1 MDWRLI
7 VAGEFDGRVALV
19 TGAARGMGRAIAE
32 LLASRGAQV
41 AVNDLDAD
49 ATAATAQA
57 IGNGSLAVPGDV
69 SDTSRVRAIVAEV
82 ADHYG
87 RLDVLVNNAGVAF
100 HRKIDEITEEEWSL
114 VFAVNVRAVFTFI
127 QASIKPMSANGYGR
141 IVNFSSTAGKN
152 VSTVAGAH
160 YTASKAAVLG
170 ITRASALELAVHGIT
185 VNAVCPGMID
195 TQMIKEAW
203 PQERIDAY
211 VPSIPLRRLGQPS
224 EVAEL
229 VAFLASERAGYMTG
243 AAVDI
248 TGGELMV

>member
-1 MDWRLI
+1 M
-7 VAGEFDGRVALV
+7 VAGDFDGRVALV
-19 TGAARGMGRAIAE
+19 TGGARGMGRAIIE

-41 AVNDLDAD
+41 AVNDLDPE
-49 ATAATAQA
+49 ATAAAAHA
-57 IGNGSLAVPGDV
+57 IGNDSLAVAGDV
-69 SDTSRVRAIVAEV
+69 ADPNRVRAIVDQV

-87 RLDVLVNNAGVAF
+87 RLDVLVNNAGIAY
-100 HRKIDEITEEEWSL
+100 HRSIEEITDEEWSR
-114 VFAVNVRAVFTFI
+114 VFAVNVQAVFTFI
-127 QASIKPMSANGYGR
+127 QAAMAPMAANGYGR
-141 IVNFSSTAGKN
+141 VVNFSSTAGKN

-195 TQMIKEAW
+195 TQMIKDAW

-211 VPSIPLRRLGQPS
+211 VPSIPLQRMGQPS

-229 VAFLASERAGYMTG
+229 VAFLASERAGYITG

>member
-1 MDWRLI
+1 M
-7 VAGEFDGRVALV
+7 VAGDFDGRVALV
-19 TGAARGMGRAIAE
+19 TGGARGMGRAIIE

-41 AVNDLDAD
+41 AVNDLDPE
-49 ATAATAQA
+49 ATAAAAHA
-57 IGNGSLAVPGDV
+57 IGNDSLAVAGDV
-69 SDTSRVRAIVAEV
+69 ADPNRVRAIVDQV

-87 RLDVLVNNAGVAF
+87 RLDVLVNNAGIAY
-100 HRKIDEITEEEWSL
+100 HRSIYEITDEEWSR
-114 VFAVNVRAVFTFI
+114 VFAVNVQAVFTFI
-127 QASIKPMSANGYGR
+127 QAAIKPMAANGYGR
-141 IVNFSSTAGKN
+141 VVNFSSTAGKN

-195 TQMIKEAW
+195 TQMIKDAW

-211 VPSIPLRRLGQPS
+211 IPSIPLQRMGQPS

-229 VAFLASERAGYMTG
+229 VAFLASERAGYITG

>member
-1 MDWRLI
+1 M
-7 VAGEFDGRVALV
+7 AGEFDGRVALV
-19 TGAARGMGRAIAE
+19 TGGARGMGRAIIE

-41 AVNDLDAD
+41 AVNDLDPE
-49 ATAATAQA
+49 ATAAAAHA
-57 IGNGSLAVPGDV
+57 IGNDSLAVAGDV
-69 SDTSRVRAIVAEV
+69 ADPNRVRAIVDQV

-87 RLDVLVNNAGVAF
+87 RLDVLVNNAGIAY
-100 HRKIDEITEEEWSL
+100 HRSIYEITDEEWSR
-114 VFAVNVRAVFTFI
+114 VFAVNVQAVFTFI
-127 QASIKPMSANGYGR
+127 QSASKPMAANGYGR
-141 IVNFSSTAGKN
+141 VVNFSSTAGKN

-170 ITRASALELAVHGIT
+170 ITRASALELAAHGIT

-195 TQMIKEAW
+195 TQMIKDAW

-211 VPSIPLRRLGQPS
+211 IPSIPLQRMGQPS

-229 VAFLASERAGYMTG
+229 VAFLASERAGYITG
-243 AAVDI
+243 AAMDI

>member
-1 MDWRLI
+1 MDWRPM
-7 VAGEFDGRVALV
+7 VAGDFDGRVALV
-19 TGAARGMGRAIAE
+19 TGGARGMGRAIIE

-41 AVNDLDAD
+41 AVNDLDPE
-49 ATAATAQA
+49 ATAAAAHA
-57 IGNGSLAVPGDV
+57 IGNDSLAVAGDV
-69 SDTSRVRAIVAEV
+69 ADPNRVRAIVDQV

-87 RLDVLVNNAGVAF
+87 RLDVLVNNAGIAY
-100 HRKIDEITEEEWSL
+100 HRSIYEITDEEWSR
-114 VFAVNVRAVFTFI
+114 VFAVNVQAVFTFI
-127 QASIKPMSANGYGR
+127 QSASKPMAANGYGR
-141 IVNFSSTAGKN
+141 VVNFSSTAGKN

-195 TQMIKEAW
+195 TQMIKDAW

-211 VPSIPLRRLGQPS
+211 IPSIPLQRMGQPS

-229 VAFLASERAGYMTG
+229 VAFLASERAGYITG
-243 AAVDI
+243 AAMDI

>member
-1 MDWRLI
+1 M
-7 VAGEFDGRVALV
+7 VAGDFDGRVALV
-19 TGAARGMGRAIAE
+19 TGGARGMGRAIIE

-41 AVNDLDAD
+41 AVNDLDPE
-49 ATAATAQA
+49 ATAAAAHA
-57 IGNGSLAVPGDV
+57 IGNDSLAVAGDV
-69 SDTSRVRAIVAEV
+69 ADPNRVRAIVAQV

-87 RLDVLVNNAGVAF
+87 RLDVLVNNAGIAY
-100 HRKIDEITEEEWSL
+100 HRSIYEITDEEWSR
-114 VFAVNVRAVFTFI
+114 VFAVNVQAVFTFI
-127 QASIKPMSANGYGR
+127 QAAIKPMAANGYGR
-141 IVNFSSTAGKN
+141 VVNFSSTAGKN

-195 TQMIKEAW
+195 TQMIKDAW

-211 VPSIPLRRLGQPS
+211 IPSIPLQRMGQPS

-229 VAFLASERAGYMTG
+229 VAFLASERAGYITG

>member
-1 MDWRLI
+1 M
-7 VAGEFDGRVALV
+7 VAGDFDGRVALV
-19 TGAARGMGRAIAE
+19 TGGARGMGRAIIE

-41 AVNDLDAD
+41 AVNDLDPE
-49 ATAATAQA
+49 ATAAAAHA
-57 IGNGSLAVPGDV
+57 IGNDSLAVPGDV
-69 SDTSRVRAIVAEV
+69 ADPNRVRAIVDQV

-87 RLDVLVNNAGVAF
+87 RLDVLVNNAGIAY
-100 HRKIDEITEEEWSL
+100 HRSIYEITDEEWSR
-114 VFAVNVRAVFTFI
+114 VFAVNVQAVFTFI
-127 QASIKPMSANGYGR
+127 QSASKPMAANGYGR
-141 IVNFSSTAGKN
+141 VVNFSSTAGKN

-195 TQMIKEAW
+195 TQMIKDAW

-211 VPSIPLRRLGQPS
+211 IPSIPLQRMGQPS

-229 VAFLASERAGYMTG
+229 VAFLASERAGYITG

>member
-1 MDWRLI
+1 MVVGD
-7 VAGEFDGRVALV
+7 FDGRVALV
-19 TGAARGMGRAIAE
+19 TGGARGMGRAIIE

-41 AVNDLDAD
+41 AVNDLDPE
-49 ATAATAQA
+49 ATAAAAHA
-57 IGNGSLAVPGDV
+57 IGNDSLAVAGDV
-69 SDTSRVRAIVAEV
+69 ADPNRVRAIVDQV

-87 RLDVLVNNAGVAF
+87 RLDVLVNNAGIAY
-100 HRKIDEITEEEWSL
+100 HRSIYEITDEEWSR
-114 VFAVNVRAVFTFI
+114 VFAVNVQAVFTFI
-127 QASIKPMSANGYGR
+127 QSASKPMAANGYGR
-141 IVNFSSTAGKN
+141 VVNFSSTAGKN

-195 TQMIKEAW
+195 TQMIKDAW

-211 VPSIPLRRLGQPS
+211 IPSIPLQRMGQPS

-229 VAFLASERAGYMTG
+229 VAFLASERAGYITG

>member
-1 MDWRLI
+1 M
-7 VAGEFDGRVALV
+7 VAGDFDGRVALV
-19 TGAARGMGRAIAE
+19 TGGARGMGRAIIE

-41 AVNDLDAD
+41 AVNDLDPE
-49 ATAATAQA
+49 ATAAAAHA
-57 IGNGSLAVPGDV
+57 IGNDSLAVAGDV
-69 SDTSRVRAIVAEV
+69 ADPNRVRAIVAQV

-87 RLDVLVNNAGVAF
+87 RLDVLVNNAGIAY
-100 HRKIDEITEEEWSL
+100 HRSIYEITDEEWSR
-114 VFAVNVRAVFTFI
+114 VFAVNVQAVFTFI
-127 QASIKPMSANGYGR
+127 QAAIKPMAANGYGR
-141 IVNFSSTAGKN
+141 VVNFSSTAGKN

-170 ITRASALELAVHGIT
+170 ITRASALELATHGIT

-195 TQMIKEAW
+195 TQMIKDAW

-211 VPSIPLRRLGQPS
+211 IPSIPLQRMGQPS

-229 VAFLASERAGYMTG
+229 VAFLASERAGYITG
-243 AAVDI
+243 AAMDI

>member
-1 MDWRLI
+1 M
-7 VAGEFDGRVALV
+7 VAGDFDGRVALV
-19 TGAARGMGRAIAE
+19 TGGARGMGRAIIE

-41 AVNDLDAD
+41 AVNDLDPE
-49 ATAATAQA
+49 ATAAAAHA
-57 IGNGSLAVPGDV
+57 IGNDSLAVAGDV
-69 SDTSRVRAIVAEV
+69 ADPNRVRAIVDQV

-87 RLDVLVNNAGVAF
+87 RLDVLVNNAGIAY
-100 HRKIDEITEEEWSL
+100 HRSIYEITDEEWSR
-114 VFAVNVRAVFTFI
+114 VFAVNVQAVFTFI
-127 QASIKPMSANGYGR
+127 QAASKPMAANGYGR
-141 IVNFSSTAGKN
+141 VVNFSSTAGKN

-195 TQMIKEAW
+195 TQMIKDAW

-211 VPSIPLRRLGQPS
+211 IPSIPLQRMGQPS
-224 EVAEL
+224 EVADL
-229 VAFLASERAGYMTG
+229 VAFLASERAGYITG

>member
-1 MDWRLI
+1 M
-7 VAGEFDGRVALV
+7 VAGDFDGRVALV
-19 TGAARGMGRAIAE
+19 TGGARGMGRAIIE

-41 AVNDLDAD
+41 AVNDLDPE
-49 ATAATAQA
+49 ATAAAAHA
-57 IGNGSLAVPGDV
+57 IGNDSLAVPGDV
-69 SDTSRVRAIVAEV
+69 ADPNRVRAIVDQV

-87 RLDVLVNNAGVAF
+87 RLDVLVNNAGIAY
-100 HRKIDEITEEEWSL
+100 HRSIDEITDEEWSR
-114 VFAVNVRAVFTFI
+114 VFAVNVQAVFTFI
-127 QASIKPMSANGYGR
+127 QAAMAPMAANGYGR
-141 IVNFSSTAGKN
+141 VVNFSSTAGKN

-170 ITRASALELAVHGIT
+170 ITRASALELAVRGIT

-195 TQMIKEAW
+195 TQMIKDAW

-211 VPSIPLRRLGQPS
+211 IPSIPLQRMGQPS

-229 VAFLASERAGYMTG
+229 VAFLASERAGYITG

>member
-1 MDWRLI
+1 M
-7 VAGEFDGRVALV
+7 AGEFDGRVALV
-19 TGAARGMGRAIAE
+19 TGGARGMGRAIIE

-41 AVNDLDAD
+41 AVNDLDPE
-49 ATAATAQA
+49 ATAAAAHA
-57 IGNGSLAVPGDV
+57 IGNDSLAVAGDV
-69 SDTSRVRAIVAEV
+69 ADPNRVRAIVDQV

-87 RLDVLVNNAGVAF
+87 RLDVLVNNAGIAY
-100 HRKIDEITEEEWSL
+100 HRSIYEITDEEWSR
-114 VFAVNVRAVFTFI
+114 VFAVNVQAVFTFI
-127 QASIKPMSANGYGR
+127 QAAIKPMAANGYGR
-141 IVNFSSTAGKN
+141 VVNFSSTAGKN

-170 ITRASALELAVHGIT
+170 ITRASALELATHGIT

-195 TQMIKEAW
+195 TQMIKDAW

-211 VPSIPLRRLGQPS
+211 IPSIPLQRMGQPS

-229 VAFLASERAGYMTG
+229 VAFLASERAGYITG
-243 AAVDI
+243 AAMDI

>member
-1 MDWRLI
+1 MVVGD
-7 VAGEFDGRVALV
+7 FDGRVALV
-19 TGAARGMGRAIAE
+19 TGGARGMGRAIIE

-41 AVNDLDAD
+41 AVNDLDPE
-49 ATAATAQA
+49 ATAAAAHA
-57 IGNGSLAVPGDV
+57 IGNDSLAVAGDV
-69 SDTSRVRAIVAEV
+69 ADPNRARAIVDQV

-87 RLDVLVNNAGVAF
+87 RLDVLVNNAGIAY
-100 HRKIDEITEEEWSL
+100 HRSIYEITDDEWSR
-114 VFAVNVRAVFTFI
+114 VFAVNVQAVFTFI
-127 QASIKPMSANGYGR
+127 QAAIKPMAANGYGR
-141 IVNFSSTAGKN
+141 VVNFSSTAGKN

-170 ITRASALELAVHGIT
+170 ITRASALELAAHGIT

-195 TQMIKEAW
+195 TQMIKDAW

-211 VPSIPLRRLGQPS
+211 IPSIPLQRMGQPS

-229 VAFLASERAGYMTG
+229 VAFLASERAGYITG
-243 AAVDI
+243 AAMDI

>member
-1 MDWRLI
+1 M
-7 VAGEFDGRVALV
+7 VAGDFDGRVALV
-19 TGAARGMGRAIAE
+19 TGGARGMGRAIIE

-41 AVNDLDAD
+41 AVNDLDPE
-49 ATAATAQA
+49 ATAAAAHA
-57 IGNGSLAVPGDV
+57 IGNDSLAVAGDV
-69 SDTSRVRAIVAEV
+69 ADPNRVRAIVDQV

-87 RLDVLVNNAGVAF
+87 RLDVLVNNAGIAY
-100 HRKIDEITEEEWSL
+100 HRSIYEITDEEWSR
-114 VFAVNVRAVFTFI
+114 VFAVNVQAVFTFI
-127 QASIKPMSANGYGR
+127 QAAIKPMAANGYGR
-141 IVNFSSTAGKN
+141 VVNFSSTAGKN

-195 TQMIKEAW
+195 TQMIKDAW

-211 VPSIPLRRLGQPS
+211 IPSIPLQRMGQPS

-229 VAFLASERAGYMTG
+229 VAFLASERAGYITG
-243 AAVDI
+243 AAMDI

>member
-1 MDWRLI
+1 M
-7 VAGEFDGRVALV
+7 VAGDFDGRVALV
-19 TGAARGMGRAIAE
+19 TGGARGMGRAIIE

-41 AVNDLDAD
+41 AVNDLDPE
-49 ATAATAQA
+49 ATAAAAHA
-57 IGNGSLAVPGDV
+57 IGNDSLAVAGDV
-69 SDTSRVRAIVAEV
+69 ADPNRVRAIVDQV

-87 RLDVLVNNAGVAF
+87 RLDVLVNNAGIAY
-100 HRKIDEITEEEWSL
+100 HRSIYEITDEEWSR
-114 VFAVNVRAVFTFI
+114 VFAVNVQAVFTFI
-127 QASIKPMSANGYGR
+127 QSASKPMAANGYGR
-141 IVNFSSTAGKN
+141 VVNFSSTAGKN

-195 TQMIKEAW
+195 TQMIKDAW

-211 VPSIPLRRLGQPS
+211 VPSIPLQRMGQPS

-229 VAFLASERAGYMTG
+229 VAFLASERAGYITG

>member
-1 MDWRLI
+1 M
-7 VAGEFDGRVALV
+7 VAGDFDGRVALV
-19 TGAARGMGRAIAE
+19 TGGARGMGRAIIE

-41 AVNDLDAD
+41 AVNDLDPE
-49 ATAATAQA
+49 ATAAAAHA
-57 IGNGSLAVPGDV
+57 IGNDSLAVAGDV
-69 SDTSRVRAIVAEV
+69 ADPNRVRAIVAQV

-87 RLDVLVNNAGVAF
+87 RLDVLVNNAGIAY
-100 HRKIDEITEEEWSL
+100 HRSIYEITDEEWSR
-114 VFAVNVRAVFTFI
+114 VFAVNVQAVFTFI
-127 QASIKPMSANGYGR
+127 QSASKPMAANGYGR
-141 IVNFSSTAGKN
+141 VVNFSSTAGKN

-170 ITRASALELAVHGIT
+170 ITRASALELAAHGIT

-195 TQMIKEAW
+195 TQMIKDAW

-211 VPSIPLRRLGQPS
+211 IPSIPLQRMGQPS

-229 VAFLASERAGYMTG
+229 VAFLASERAGYITG

>member
-1 MDWRLI
+1 MAD
-7 VAGEFDGRVALV
+7 EFDGRVALV

-32 LLASRGAQV
+32 LLAARGARV
-41 AVNDLDAD
+41 AVNDLDPEV
-49 ATAATAQA
+49 TAATSQA
-57 IGNGSLAVPGDV
+57 IGNGSLAVHGDV
-69 SDTSRVRAIVAEV
+69 SDPNRVRAIVAEV

-87 RLDVLVNNAGVAF
+87 RLDVLVNNAGIAY
-100 HRKIDEITEEEWSL
+100 HRKIHEITDEEWAR
-114 VFAVNVRAVFTFI
+114 VFAVNVQAVFTFI
-127 QASIKPMSANGYGR
+127 QAAMTPMAANGYGR

-185 VNAVCPGMID
+185 VNSVCPGMID
-195 TQMIKEAW
+195 TQMIKDAW

-211 VPSIPLRRLGQPS
+211 IPSIPLQRLGKPS

-229 VAFLASERAGYMTG
+229 VTFLASERAGYITG
-243 AAVDI
+243 AAIDI

>member
-1 MDWRLI
+1 M
-7 VAGEFDGRVALV
+7 AGEFDGRVALV
-19 TGAARGMGRAIAE
+19 TGGARGMGRAIIE

-41 AVNDLDAD
+41 AVNDLDPE
-49 ATAATAQA
+49 ATAAAAHA
-57 IGNGSLAVPGDV
+57 IGNDSLAVAGDV
-69 SDTSRVRAIVAEV
+69 ADPNRVRAIVDQV

-87 RLDVLVNNAGVAF
+87 RLDVLVNNAGIAY
-100 HRKIDEITEEEWSL
+100 HRSIDEITDEEWSR
-114 VFAVNVRAVFTFI
+114 VFAVNVQAVFTFI
-127 QASIKPMSANGYGR
+127 QAAMAPMAANGYGR
-141 IVNFSSTAGKN
+141 VVNFSSTAGKN

-195 TQMIKEAW
+195 TQMIKDAW

-211 VPSIPLRRLGQPS
+211 IPSIPLQRMGQPS

-229 VAFLASERAGYMTG
+229 VAFLASERAGYITG
-243 AAVDI
+243 AAMDI

>member
-1 MDWRLI
+1 M

-19 TGAARGMGRAIAE
+19 TGGARGMGRAIIE

-41 AVNDLDAD
+41 AVNDLDPE
-49 ATAATAQA
+49 ATAAAAHA
-57 IGNGSLAVPGDV
+57 IGNDSLAVPGDV
-69 SDTSRVRAIVAEV
+69 ADPNRVRAIVDQV

-87 RLDVLVNNAGVAF
+87 RLDVLVNNAGIAY
-100 HRKIDEITEEEWSL
+100 HRSIDEITDEEWSR
-114 VFAVNVRAVFTFI
+114 VFAVNVQAVFTFI
-127 QASIKPMSANGYGR
+127 QAAMAPMAANGYGR
-141 IVNFSSTAGKN
+141 VVNFSSTAGKN

-170 ITRASALELAVHGIT
+170 ITRASALELAVRGIT

-195 TQMIKEAW
+195 TQMIKDAW

-211 VPSIPLRRLGQPS
+211 IPSIPLQRMGQPS

-229 VAFLASERAGYMTG
+229 VAFLASERAGYITG

>member
-1 MDWRLI
+1 MDWRPT

-19 TGAARGMGRAIAE
+19 TGGARGMGRAIIE

-41 AVNDLDAD
+41 AVNDLDPE
-49 ATAATAQA
+49 ATAAAAHA
-57 IGNGSLAVPGDV
+57 IGNDSLAVAGDV
-69 SDTSRVRAIVAEV
+69 ADPNRVRAIVAQV

-87 RLDVLVNNAGVAF
+87 RLDVLVNNAGIAY
-100 HRKIDEITEEEWSL
+100 HRSIYEITDEEWSR
-114 VFAVNVRAVFTFI
+114 VFAVNVQAVFTFI
-127 QASIKPMSANGYGR
+127 QAAIKPMAANGYGR
-141 IVNFSSTAGKN
+141 VVNFSSTAGKN

-195 TQMIKEAW
+195 TQMIKDAW

-211 VPSIPLRRLGQPS
+211 IPSIPLQRMGQPS

-229 VAFLASERAGYMTG
+229 VAFLASERAGYITG

>member
-1 MDWRLI
+1 M

-19 TGAARGMGRAIAE
+19 TGGARGMGRAIIE

-41 AVNDLDAD
+41 AVNDLDPE
-49 ATAATAQA
+49 ATAAAAHA
-57 IGNGSLAVPGDV
+57 IGNDSLAVAGDV
-69 SDTSRVRAIVAEV
+69 ADPNRVRAIVAQV

-87 RLDVLVNNAGVAF
+87 RLDVLVNNAGIAY
-100 HRKIDEITEEEWSL
+100 HRSIDEITDEEWSR
-114 VFAVNVRAVFTFI
+114 VFAVNVQAVFTFI
-127 QASIKPMSANGYGR
+127 QSASKPMAANGYGR
-141 IVNFSSTAGKN
+141 VVNFSSTAGKN

-195 TQMIKEAW
+195 TQMIKDAW

-211 VPSIPLRRLGQPS
+211 IPSIPLQRMGQPS

-229 VAFLASERAGYMTG
+229 VAFLASERAGYITG

>member
-1 MDWRLI
+1 M
-7 VAGEFDGRVALV
+7 AGEFDGRVALV
-19 TGAARGMGRAIAE
+19 TGGARGMGRAIIE

-41 AVNDLDAD
+41 AVNDLDPE
-49 ATAATAQA
+49 ATAAAAHA
-57 IGNGSLAVPGDV
+57 IGNDSLAVAGDV
-69 SDTSRVRAIVAEV
+69 ADPNRVRAIVDQV

-87 RLDVLVNNAGVAF
+87 RLDVLVNNAGIAY
-100 HRKIDEITEEEWSL
+100 HRSIDEITDEEWSR
-114 VFAVNVRAVFTFI
+114 VFAVNVQAVFTFI
-127 QASIKPMSANGYGR
+127 QAAMAPMAANGYGR
-141 IVNFSSTAGKN
+141 VVNFSSTAGKN

-195 TQMIKEAW
+195 TQMIKDAW

-211 VPSIPLRRLGQPS
+211 IPSIPLQRMGQPS

-229 VAFLASERAGYMTG
+229 VAFLASERAGYITG

>member
-1 MDWRLI
+1 M
-7 VAGEFDGRVALV
+7 VAGDFDGRVALV
-19 TGAARGMGRAIAE
+19 TGGARGMGRAIIE

-41 AVNDLDAD
+41 AVNDLDPE
-49 ATAATAQA
+49 ATAAAAHA
-57 IGNGSLAVPGDV
+57 IGNDSLAVAGDV
-69 SDTSRVRAIVAEV
+69 ADPNRVRAIVAQV

-87 RLDVLVNNAGVAF
+87 RLDVLVNNAGIAY
-100 HRKIDEITEEEWSL
+100 HRSIYEITDEEWSR
-114 VFAVNVRAVFTFI
+114 VFAVNVQAVFTFI
-127 QASIKPMSANGYGR
+127 QAAIKPMAANGYGR
-141 IVNFSSTAGKN
+141 VVNFSSTAGKN

-170 ITRASALELAVHGIT
+170 ITRASALELAAHGIT

-195 TQMIKEAW
+195 TQMIKDAW

-211 VPSIPLRRLGQPS
+211 IPSIPLQRMGQPS

-229 VAFLASERAGYMTG
+229 VAFLASERAGYITG

>member
-1 MDWRLI
+1 M
-7 VAGEFDGRVALV
+7 AGDFDGRVALV

-32 LLASRGAQV
+32 LLAARGAQV
-41 AVNDLDAD
+41 AVNDLNSE
-49 ATAATAQA
+49 ATAATAQVL
-57 IGNGSLAVPGDV
+57 GNESLAVAGDV
-69 SDTSRVRAIVAEV
+69 SDPNRVRAIVAEV

-87 RLDVLVNNAGVAF
+87 RLDVLVNNAGIAY
-100 HRKIDEITEEEWSL
+100 HRSIEEITDEEWSR
-114 VFAVNVRAVFTFI
+114 VFAVNVQAVFTFI
-127 QASIKPMSANGYGR
+127 QAAIKPMAANGYGR

-185 VNAVCPGMID
+185 VNSVCPGMID
-195 TQMIKEAW
+195 TQMIKDAW

-211 VPSIPLRRLGQPS
+211 IPSIPLQRMGQPS

-229 VAFLASERAGYMTG
+229 VAFLASERAGYITG

>member
-1 MDWRLI
+1 M
-7 VAGEFDGRVALV
+7 VAGDFDGRVALV
-19 TGAARGMGRAIAE
+19 TGGARGMGRAIIE

-41 AVNDLDAD
+41 AVNDLDPE
-49 ATAATAQA
+49 ATAAAAHA
-57 IGNGSLAVPGDV
+57 IGNDSLAVAGDV
-69 SDTSRVRAIVAEV
+69 ADPNRVRAIVDQV

-87 RLDVLVNNAGVAF
+87 RLDVLVNNAGIAY
-100 HRKIDEITEEEWSL
+100 HRSIYEITDEEWSR
-114 VFAVNVRAVFTFI
+114 VFAVNVQAVFTFI
-127 QASIKPMSANGYGR
+127 QAAIKPMAANGYGR
-141 IVNFSSTAGKN
+141 VVNFSSTAGKN

-170 ITRASALELAVHGIT
+170 ITRASALELATHGIT

-195 TQMIKEAW
+195 TQMIKDAW

-211 VPSIPLRRLGQPS
+211 IPSIPLQRMGQPS

-229 VAFLASERAGYMTG
+229 VAFLASERAGYITG
-243 AAVDI
+243 AAMDI

>member
-1 MDWRLI
+1 M
-7 VAGEFDGRVALV
+7 VAGDFDGRVALV
-19 TGAARGMGRAIAE
+19 TGGARGMGRAIIE

-41 AVNDLDAD
+41 AVNDLDPE
-49 ATAATAQA
+49 ATAAAAHA
-57 IGNGSLAVPGDV
+57 IGNDSLAVAGDV
-69 SDTSRVRAIVAEV
+69 ADPNRVRAIVDQV

-87 RLDVLVNNAGVAF
+87 RLDVLVNNAGIAY
-100 HRKIDEITEEEWSL
+100 HRSIYEITDEEWSR
-114 VFAVNVRAVFTFI
+114 VFAVNVQAVFTFI
-127 QASIKPMSANGYGR
+127 QSASKPMAANGYGR
-141 IVNFSSTAGKN
+141 VVNFSSTAGKN

-195 TQMIKEAW
+195 TQMIKDAW

-211 VPSIPLRRLGQPS
+211 IPSIPLQRMGQPS

-229 VAFLASERAGYMTG
+229 VAFLASERAGYITG
-243 AAVDI
+243 AAMDI

>member
-1 MDWRLI
+1 
-7 VAGEFDGRVALV
+7 
-19 TGAARGMGRAIAE
+19 MGRAIIE

-41 AVNDLDAD
+41 AVNDLDPE
-49 ATAATAQA
+49 ATAAAAHA
-57 IGNGSLAVPGDV
+57 IGNDSLAVAGDV
-69 SDTSRVRAIVAEV
+69 ADPNRVRAIVAQV

-87 RLDVLVNNAGVAF
+87 RLDVLVNNAGIAY
-100 HRKIDEITEEEWSL
+100 HRSIYEITDEEWSR
-114 VFAVNVRAVFTFI
+114 VFAVNVQAVFTFI
-127 QASIKPMSANGYGR
+127 QAAIKPMAANGYGR
-141 IVNFSSTAGKN
+141 VVNFSSTAGKN

-170 ITRASALELAVHGIT
+170 ITRASALELAAHGIT

-195 TQMIKEAW
+195 TQMIKDAW

-211 VPSIPLRRLGQPS
+211 IPSIPLQRMGQPS

-229 VAFLASERAGYMTG
+229 VAFLASERAGYITG
-243 AAVDI
+243 AAMDI

>member
-1 MDWRLI
+1 M
-7 VAGEFDGRVALV
+7 VAGDFDGRVALV
-19 TGAARGMGRAIAE
+19 TGGARGMGRAIIE

-41 AVNDLDAD
+41 AVNDLDPE
-49 ATAATAQA
+49 ATAAAAHA
-57 IGNGSLAVPGDV
+57 IGNDSLAVAGDV
-69 SDTSRVRAIVAEV
+69 ADPNRVRAIVAQV

-87 RLDVLVNNAGVAF
+87 RLDVLVNNAGIAY
-100 HRKIDEITEEEWSL
+100 HRSIYEITDEEWSR
-114 VFAVNVRAVFTFI
+114 VFAVNVQAVFTFI
-127 QASIKPMSANGYGR
+127 QSAIKPMAANGYGR
-141 IVNFSSTAGKN
+141 VVNFSSTAGKN

-195 TQMIKEAW
+195 TQMIKDAW

-211 VPSIPLRRLGQPS
+211 IPSIPLQRMGQPS

-229 VAFLASERAGYMTG
+229 VAFLASERAGYITG

>member
-1 MDWRLI
+1 M
-7 VAGEFDGRVALV
+7 AGEFDGRVALV
-19 TGAARGMGRAIAE
+19 TGGARGMGRAIIE

-41 AVNDLDAD
+41 AVNDLDPE
-49 ATAATAQA
+49 ATAAAAHA
-57 IGNGSLAVPGDV
+57 IGNDSLAVAGDV
-69 SDTSRVRAIVAEV
+69 ADPNRVRAIVAQV

-87 RLDVLVNNAGVAF
+87 RLDVLVNNAGIAY
-100 HRKIDEITEEEWSL
+100 HRSIYEITDEEWSR
-114 VFAVNVRAVFTFI
+114 VFAVNVQAVFTFI
-127 QASIKPMSANGYGR
+127 QSASKPMAANGYGR
-141 IVNFSSTAGKN
+141 VVNFSSTAGKN

-170 ITRASALELAVHGIT
+170 ITRASALELAAHGIT

-195 TQMIKEAW
+195 TQMIKDAW

-211 VPSIPLRRLGQPS
+211 IPSIPLQRMGQPS

-229 VAFLASERAGYMTG
+229 VAFLASERAGYITG

>member
-1 MDWRLI
+1 M
-7 VAGEFDGRVALV
+7 VAGDFDGRVALV
-19 TGAARGMGRAIAE
+19 TGGARGMGRAIIE

-41 AVNDLDAD
+41 AVNDLDPE
-49 ATAATAQA
+49 ATAAAAHA
-57 IGNGSLAVPGDV
+57 IGNDSLAVPGDV
-69 SDTSRVRAIVAEV
+69 ADPNRVRAIVAQV

-87 RLDVLVNNAGVAF
+87 RLDVLVNNAGIAY
-100 HRKIDEITEEEWSL
+100 HRSIDEITDEEWSR
-114 VFAVNVRAVFTFI
+114 VFAVNVQAVFTFI
-127 QASIKPMSANGYGR
+127 QAAMAPMAANGYGR
-141 IVNFSSTAGKN
+141 VVNFSSTAGKN

-195 TQMIKEAW
+195 TQMIKDAW

-211 VPSIPLRRLGQPS
+211 IPSIPLQRMGQPS

-229 VAFLASERAGYMTG
+229 VAFLASERAGYITG

>member
-1 MDWRLI
+1 M
-7 VAGEFDGRVALV
+7 AGEFDGRVALV
-19 TGAARGMGRAIAE
+19 TGGARGMGRAIIE

-41 AVNDLDAD
+41 AVNDLDPE
-49 ATAATAQA
+49 ATAAAADA
-57 IGNGSLAVPGDV
+57 IGNDSLAVAGDV
-69 SDTSRVRAIVAEV
+69 ADPNRVRAIVDQV

-87 RLDVLVNNAGVAF
+87 RLDVLVNNAGIAY
-100 HRKIDEITEEEWSL
+100 HRSIYEITDEEWSR
-114 VFAVNVRAVFTFI
+114 VFAVNVQAVFTFI
-127 QASIKPMSANGYGR
+127 QAAIKPMAANGYGR
-141 IVNFSSTAGKN
+141 VVNFSSTAGKN

-170 ITRASALELAVHGIT
+170 ITRASALELAAHGIT

-195 TQMIKEAW
+195 TQMIKDAW

-211 VPSIPLRRLGQPS
+211 IPSIPLQRMGQPS

-229 VAFLASERAGYMTG
+229 VAFLASERAGYITG

>member
-1 MDWRLI
+1 MDWRPM

-19 TGAARGMGRAIAE
+19 TGGARGMGRAIIE

-41 AVNDLDAD
+41 AVNDLDPE
-49 ATAATAQA
+49 ATAAAAHA
-57 IGNGSLAVPGDV
+57 IGNDSLAVAGDV
-69 SDTSRVRAIVAEV
+69 ADPNRVRAIVDQV

-87 RLDVLVNNAGVAF
+87 RLDVLVNNAGIAY
-100 HRKIDEITEEEWSL
+100 HRSIYEITDEEWSR
-114 VFAVNVRAVFTFI
+114 VFAVNVQAVFTFI
-127 QASIKPMSANGYGR
+127 QSASKPMAANGYGR
-141 IVNFSSTAGKN
+141 VVNFSSTAGKN

-195 TQMIKEAW
+195 TQMIKDAW

-211 VPSIPLRRLGQPS
+211 IPSIPLQRMGQPS

-229 VAFLASERAGYMTG
+229 VAFLASERAGYITG

>member
-1 MDWRLI
+1 M
-7 VAGEFDGRVALV
+7 AGEFDGRVALV
-19 TGAARGMGRAIAE
+19 TGGARGMGRAIIE

-41 AVNDLDAD
+41 AVNDLDPE
-49 ATAATAQA
+49 ATAAAAHA
-57 IGNGSLAVPGDV
+57 IGNDSLAVAGDV
-69 SDTSRVRAIVAEV
+69 ADPNRVRAIVAQV

-87 RLDVLVNNAGVAF
+87 RLDVLVNNAGIAY
-100 HRKIDEITEEEWSL
+100 HRSIYEITDEEWSR
-114 VFAVNVRAVFTFI
+114 VFAVNVQAVFTFI
-127 QASIKPMSANGYGR
+127 QAAIKPMAANGYGR
-141 IVNFSSTAGKN
+141 VVNFSSTAGKN

-195 TQMIKEAW
+195 TQMIKDAW

-211 VPSIPLRRLGQPS
+211 IPSIPLQRMGQPS

-229 VAFLASERAGYMTG
+229 VAFLASERAGYITG

>member
-1 MDWRLI
+1 M
-7 VAGEFDGRVALV
+7 VAGDFDGRVALV
-19 TGAARGMGRAIAE
+19 TGGARGMGRAIIE

-41 AVNDLDAD
+41 AVNDLDPE
-49 ATAATAQA
+49 ATAAAAHA
-57 IGNGSLAVPGDV
+57 IGNDSLAVAGDV
-69 SDTSRVRAIVAEV
+69 ADPNRVRAIVDQV

-87 RLDVLVNNAGVAF
+87 RLDVLVNNAGIAY
-100 HRKIDEITEEEWSL
+100 HRSIYEITDEEWSR
-114 VFAVNVRAVFTFI
+114 VFAVNVQAVFTFI
-127 QASIKPMSANGYGR
+127 QSASKPMAANGYGR
-141 IVNFSSTAGKN
+141 VVNFSSTAGKN

-195 TQMIKEAW
+195 TQMIKDAW

-211 VPSIPLRRLGQPS
+211 IPSIPLQRMGQPS

-229 VAFLASERAGYMTG
+229 VAFLASERAGYITG